1 LAERPDQRPGL
12 PSVLDRLIDEDP
24 GSRSEKPMT
33 VARLGAALRDAVRR
47 DLEDLLNTRRRPFEL
62 PAGLTELADSSFE
75 YGIPDFSGANLS
87 SIERRRRYLKG
98 IEEIIRR
105 HEPRLTAVRV
115 MPADDRPSHLRTLH
129 FRIEAVL
136 RAEPAPES
144 VLYDSHVDIL
154 TRSFRIQS

>member
-1 LAERPDQRPGL
+1 MAERPDQRPGL
-12 PSVLDRLIDEDP
+12 PSVLDRLIDDDP

-33 VARLGAALRDAVRR
+33 IQRLGAALRDAVRR
-47 DLEDLLNTRRRPFEL
+47 DLEDLLNTRRRPFDL
-62 PAGLTELADSSFE
+62 PPGLGELADSSFE

-87 SIERRRRYLKG
+87 SIERRRRYLRG
-98 IEEIIRR
+98 IEEIIKR
-105 HEPRLTAVRV
+105 HEPRLTSVRV
-115 MPADDRPSHLRTLH
+115 LPADERPSQVRTLH